1 MAKRFMDT
9 DKYKDP
15 FIRSLPGAYKLLWD
29 YINLACDHAG
39 VWIVDFEIAQLYLGQ
54 DVPVNSGMALAL
66 FNKNEIH
73 IIPSSD
79 NSRWFIPSYIEY
91 QYGELDEKN
100 RVHNSV
106 IEILKKYDFL
116 DKITSEIKP
125 LKSPLEGAKDK
136 DKDKDKDNSLIEKI
150 ILLPE
155 FISWNLSMPL
165 EFKKIFLSWLQY
177 KRKRGESYK
186 DEKSA
191 LICYKKLS
199 RYSNGDSN
207 LALEI
212 IETAMGNNW
221 AGFFKLENTNSSID
235 RKQNNT
241 GFQSTGYVYK
251 K

>member
-1 MAKRFMDT
+1 MDT

-29 YINLACDHAG
+29 YINLTCDHAG
-39 VWIVDFEIAQLYLGQ
+39 IWIVDFEIAQLYLGQ
-54 DVPVNSGMALAL
+54 DMPIDATTALTL

-73 IIPSSD
+73 IIVSSD
-79 NSRWFIPSYIEY
+79 NSRWFIPSFVEY

-106 IEILKKYDFL
+106 IELLKKYDFL
-116 DKITSEIKP
+116 NKIESKNKP

-165 EFKKIFLSWLQY
+165 EFRKIFLSWLQY

-191 LICYKKLS
+191 LICYKKLT

-221 AGFFKLENTNSSID
+221 AGFFKPENSNQFTSG
-235 RKQNNT
+235 KQNNT